1 MATHKAADG
10 TELEIMEVT
19 DAVEPFKL
27 FSLQVK
33 SSSGV
38 LLKATALD
46 LPFGY
51 GGGFRFLEKDGEI
64 VIEKDSADLRYL
76 ASYWLSD
83 NNLKKSTASC
93 PACAI
98 PSGTP

>member
-10 TELEIMEVT
+10 TELEIVEVT

-64 VIEKDSADLRYL
+64 VIEKDSGDLRYL
-76 ASYWLSD
+76 VSYWLSD